1 MISIG
6 TGRLLRDTRTGP
18 ETGPVASGGRI
29 EVGSASLSGSWSLSG
44 FTSIEV
50 CAGAGGQALG
60 LERAGFKH
68 LALVEVDGHASNTL
82 TANRPKWNVIREDL
96 RDWAPSDE
104 LIGATLLTGGV
115 PCPPFSRAGKQLG
128 RSDERDLFPQMITL
142 AESLNPEAIMIENVR
157 GLLGAKFADY
167 RAELLETFQSLGYV
181 ACGER
186 EDGWQLLDA
195 ADFGVPQHRRRAIL
209 VLLRPTAAPLFQ
221 WPASKPHRTVGD
233 VLLPLMA
240 EGGWE
245 GAAAWAKGANAC
257 APALV
262 GGSKKHGG
270 ADVGP
275 TSAKAGWKKLGVDGM
290 AIAEAP
296 PQPGF
301 TGSPKLTVKMAAA
314 VQGFPP
320 EWQFLGGKTA
330 AYRQV
335 GNAFPPPVAEA
346 VGKAI
351 AKAVKLA
358 KHD

>member
-1 MISIG
+1 
-6 TGRLLRDTRTGP
+6 
-18 ETGPVASGGRI
+18 
-29 EVGSASLSGSWSLSG
+29 
-44 FTSIEV
+44 
-50 CAGAGGQALG
+50 
-60 LERAGFKH
+60 
-68 LALVEVDGHASNTL
+68 
-82 TANRPKWNVIREDL
+82 
-96 RDWAPSDE
+96 
-104 LIGATLLTGGV
+104 
-115 PCPPFSRAGKQLG
+115 
-128 RSDERDLFPQMITL
+128 MITL
-142 AESLNPEAIMIENVR
+142 AESLNPEAIIIENVR
-157 GLLGAKFADY
+157 GLLEQNSPTIAPNCSKPSNRSDTWPAARGK
-167 RAELLETFQSLGYV
+167 T
-181 ACGER
+181 
-186 EDGWQLLDA
+186 DGTLLDA

-209 VLLRPTAAPLFQ
+209 VLLRPTVAPLFQ
-221 WPASKPHRTVGD
+221 WPGSKPHRTVGD
-233 VLLPLMA
+233 VLLPLVA

-351 AKAVKLA
+351 AKALKLA
-358 KHD
+358 HARLTTGAEARWGRRAAPDMALPRPRWLGSK